1 MFKMLLPCTK
11 GCRLP
16 MLLTPLFIV
25 GEVVM
30 EILIPLVMAQIINVG
45 MAGEGDLAYIGRLG
59 VLMVGLAFLSL
70 LFGVLAGRSAAVGA
84 MGFARNV
91 RRRLFAKIQELSFGK
106 LDKFSTGSLITRL
119 TTDVTNTQMALMMA
133 LRILFRAPFMLVCA
147 AAMAFY
153 INSRLALIF
162 LAALPVLATAIL
174 LIFSR
179 AFGLFKLLL
188 ARYDVLNAR
197 TQENLTAIRVVKAFV
212 RGDYEID
219 SFDKSVEELRQ
230 ASFRAEGLMI
240 LTMPIMQLVMYG
252 CMLAAAWFG
261 GNMIIAGD
269 MLQGDLMSFIS
280 YVSQILMSVMMI
292 AMIAVN
298 LILSRASVSRI
309 VEVLAEDNGLEDAAA
324 AEPAAVE
331 RAGEIIF
338 ENVSFSY
345 TDDAKAEAVLHD
357 INLRIAPGETVGIIG
372 GTGSGKSTLVQLI
385 PRLYDVTAGR
395 VLVGGVD
402 VRRQRPDDLRANV
415 SIVMQ
420 KNLLFS
426 GTIAE
431 NLRWGNARAT
441 QAEIEAACRAAAAHD
456 FVSRLPEGYQT
467 VLGQGGVNLSGGQK
481 QRLCIARALLRQ
493 APIIILDDSTSAVDT
508 ATDKQIR
515 QALAAN
521 LAHNSRVTTLIVAQR
536 ITSVMEADKIVV
548 LDEGRVDGVGTHA
561 ELLANNRI
569 YQEVYYSQQA
579 QQEDANIDDNDDNID
594 ENEKSGGEEVASC

>member
-1 MFKMLLPCTK
+1 MFKTLAASTK
-11 GCRLP
+11 GYRLP
-16 MLLTPLFIV
+16 MLATPLFIV

-45 MAGEGDLAYIGRLG
+45 MAGEGDLAYIWRRGA
-59 VLMVGLAFLSL
+59 LMVALAFLSL

-84 MGFARNV
+84 MGFAKNLRA
-91 RRRLFAKIQELSFGK
+91 RLFGKIQELSFGR
-106 LDKFSTGSLITRL
+106 LDQFGSGSLITRL

-162 LAALPVLATAIL
+162 LAALPLLAGAIF

-179 AFGLFKLLL
+179 AFGLFQLLL
-188 ARYDVLNAR
+188 ARYDQLNAR

-212 RGDYEID
+212 RGDFEID
-219 SFDKSVEELRQ
+219 AFNKKVDELRQ

-240 LTMPIMQLVMYG
+240 LTMPVMQLVMYG

-309 VEVLAEDNGLEDAAA
+309 VEVLAADSGMIEPAPADV
-324 AEPAAVE
+324 EPAA
-331 RAGEIIF
+331 AGRDGE
-338 ENVSFSY
+338 
-345 TDDAKAEAVLHD
+345 EALQN

-385 PRLYDVTAGR
+385 PRLYDATGGR
-395 VLVGGVD
+395 VLVGGRD
-402 VRRQRPDDLRANV
+402 VRRQRLAGLRANV

-431 NLRWGNARAT
+431 NLRWGNPQAS
-441 QAEIEAACRAAAAHD
+441 QAELEEACRQAAIHD
-456 FVSRLPEGYQT
+456 FVASLPAGYQT

-481 QRLCIARALLRQ
+481 QRLCIARALLRK
-493 APIIILDDSTSAVDT
+493 APVIILDDSTSAVDT

-515 QALAAN
+515 RALAEN
-521 LAHNSRVTTLIVAQR
+521 LTASGRVTTLIVAQR

-548 LDEGRVDGVGTHA
+548 LDGGRIDGVGTHA
-561 ELLANNRI
+561 ELLAGNHI
-569 YQEVYYSQQA
+569 YQEVYYSQQ
-579 QQEDANIDDNDDNID
+579 EGD
-594 ENEKSGGEEVASC
+594 EEIAG

>member
-1 MFKMLLPCTK
+1 MLKILWPCTK
-11 GCRLP
+11 GYRLA
-16 MLLTPLFIV
+16 MLAAPLFIV

-45 MAGEGDLAYIGRLG
+45 LAGEGDLAFIWRHGA
-59 VLMVGLAFLSL
+59 LMVGLAFLSL
-70 LFGVLAGRSAAVGA
+70 LFGVLSGRSAAVGA
-84 MGFARNV
+84 MGFAKNV
-91 RRRLFAKIQELSFGK
+91 RSQLFAKIQELSFGK

-162 LAALPVLATAIL
+162 MAALPILAGAIL
-174 LIFSR
+174 LIFAR

-188 ARYDVLNAR
+188 AKYDALNAR

-212 RGDYEID
+212 RSDFEID
-219 SFDKSVEELRQ
+219 SFDKNVDELRQ

-240 LTMPIMQLVMYG
+240 LAMPIMQLVMYS

-309 VEVLAEDNGLEDAAA
+309 VEVLAEDNGLAEAAEAQPAAA
-324 AEPAAVE
+324 D
-331 RAGEIIF
+331 RSGEIVF

-345 TDDAKAEAVLHD
+345 TEKGEAALHN
-357 INLRIAPGETVGIIG
+357 INLRIAPGETVAIIG

-385 PRLYDVTAGR
+385 PRLYDVSAGR

-402 VRRQRPDDLRANV
+402 VRQ
-415 SIVMQ
+415 
-420 KNLLFS
+420 
-426 GTIAE
+426 
-431 NLRWGNARAT
+431 
-441 QAEIEAACRAAAAHD
+441 
-456 FVSRLPEGYQT
+456 
-467 VLGQGGVNLSGGQK
+467 
-481 QRLCIARALLRQ
+481 
-493 APIIILDDSTSAVDT
+493 
-508 ATDKQIR
+508 
-515 QALAAN
+515 
-521 LAHNSRVTTLIVAQR
+521 
-536 ITSVMEADKIVV
+536 
-548 LDEGRVDGVGTHA
+548 
-561 ELLANNRI
+561 
-569 YQEVYYSQQA
+569 
-579 QQEDANIDDNDDNID
+579 
-594 ENEKSGGEEVASC
+594 

>member
-1 MFKMLLPCTK
+1 MLKILLPCTK
-11 GCRLP
+11 GYRLA
-16 MLLTPLFIV
+16 MLAAPLFIV

-45 MAGEGDLAYIGRLG
+45 LAGEGDLAFIWRHGA
-59 VLMVGLAFLSL
+59 LMVGLAFLSL
-70 LFGVLAGRSAAVGA
+70 LFGVLSGRSAAVGA
-84 MGFARNV
+84 MGFAKNV
-91 RRRLFAKIQELSFGK
+91 RSQLFAKIQELSFGK

-162 LAALPVLATAIL
+162 MAALPILAGAIL
-174 LIFSR
+174 LIFAR

-188 ARYDVLNAR
+188 AKYDALNAR

-212 RGDYEID
+212 RSDFEID
-219 SFDKSVEELRQ
+219 SFDKNVDELRQ

-240 LTMPIMQLVMYG
+240 LAMPIMQLVMYS

-261 GNMIIAGD
+261 GNMIIVGD

-309 VEVLAEDNGLEDAAA
+309 VEVLAEDNGLAEAAEAQPAAA
-324 AEPAAVE
+324 D
-331 RAGEIIF
+331 RFGEIVF

-345 TDDAKAEAVLHD
+345 TEKGEAALHN

-385 PRLYDVTAGR
+385 PRLYDVSAGR

-402 VRRQRPDDLRANV
+402 VRQQPLAELRAHV

-426 GTIAE
+426 GTIAD
-431 NLRWGNARAT
+431 NLRWGNPQAT
-441 QAEIEAACRAAAAHD
+441 PAEIENACRAAAAHD
-456 FVSRLPEGYQT
+456 FVSQLPDGYQT

-493 APIIILDDSTSAVDT
+493 APVIILDDSTSAVDT

-515 QALAAN
+515 QALSAN

-536 ITSVMEADKIVV
+536 IASVMEADKIVV
-548 LDEGRVDGVGTHA
+548 LDEGRIDGVGTHA
-561 ELLANNRI
+561 ELLAGNRI

-579 QQEDANIDDNDDNID
+579 QNEDI
-594 ENEKSGGEEVASC
+594 KPGGEEIAS

>member
-1 MFKMLLPCTK
+1 MFKTLIASTE
-11 GCRLP
+11 GYRLP
-16 MLLTPLFIV
+16 MLATPLFIV

-45 MAGEGDLAYIGRLG
+45 MAGEGDLAYIWRMGA
-59 VLMVGLAFLSL
+59 LMVALAFLSL
-70 LFGVLAGRSAAVGA
+70 LFGVLAGRTAAVGA
-84 MGFARNV
+84 MGFAKNLRA
-91 RRRLFAKIQELSFGK
+91 RLFAKIQELSFGK
-106 LDKFSTGSLITRL
+106 LDKFGAGSLITRL

-162 LAALPVLATAIL
+162 LAALPLLAGAIF

-179 AFGLFKLLL
+179 AFGLFQLLL
-188 ARYDVLNAR
+188 ARYDQLNAR

-219 SFDKSVEELRQ
+219 AFDKKVDELRQ

-309 VEVLAEDNGLEDAAA
+309 VEVLNEDSGM
-324 AEPAAVE
+324 AEPAAADIE
-331 RAGEIIF
+331 RAAADRGGEIIF

-345 TDDAKAEAVLHD
+345 PDGEAALQN

-385 PRLYDVTAGR
+385 PRLYDATNGR
-395 VLVGGVD
+395 VLVGGRD
-402 VRRQRPDDLRANV
+402 VRRQRLDDLRANV

-431 NLRWGNARAT
+431 NLRWGNAQAS
-441 QAEIEAACRAAAAHD
+441 QAELEAACRQAAIHD
-456 FVSRLPEGYQT
+456 FVASLPAGYQT

-481 QRLCIARALLRQ
+481 QRLCIARALLRK
-493 APIIILDDSTSAVDT
+493 APVIILDDSTSAVDT

-515 QALAAN
+515 QALAEN
-521 LAHNSRVTTLIVAQR
+521 LTASGRVTTLIVAQR
-536 ITSVMEADKIVV
+536 IASVMEADKIVV
-548 LDEGRVDGVGTHA
+548 LDDGRIDGVGTHA
-561 ELLANNRI
+561 ELLACNRI
-569 YQEVYYSQQA
+569 YQEVYYSQQ
-579 QQEDANIDDNDDNID
+579 EGD
-594 ENEKSGGEEVASC
+594 EKIAG

>member
-1 MFKMLLPCTK
+1 MLKKLLPCTK
-11 GCRLP
+11 GFRLA
-16 MLLTPLFIV
+16 MLAAPLCIV

-30 EILIPLVMAQIINVG
+30 EILIPLVMAEIINVG
-45 MAGEGDLAYIGRLG
+45 MAGDGDLPYIWRRGA
-59 VLMVGLAFLSL
+59 LMVGLAFLSL
-70 LFGVLAGRSAAVGA
+70 LFGVLAGRAAAVGA
-84 MGFARNV
+84 MGFARNL
-91 RRRLFAKIQELSFGK
+91 RRQLFSKIQELSFSQ

-119 TTDVTNTQMALMMA
+119 TTDVSNTQMALMMA

-162 LAALPVLATAIL
+162 LAALPLLAGAIFI
-174 LIFSR
+174 IFGR

-188 ARYDVLNAR
+188 TKYDALNAR

-212 RGDYEID
+212 RGDFEIGAFAKNVD
-219 SFDKSVEELRQ
+219 ELRQ

-240 LTMPIMQLVMYG
+240 MTMPIMQLVMYG

-309 VEVLAEDNGLEDAAA
+309 VEVLAADNGLAEA
-324 AEPAAVE
+324 AEPQSGRNE
-331 RAGEIIF
+331 KAGEIIF

-345 TDDAKAEAVLHD
+345 APENDAVLQN

-385 PRLYDVTAGR
+385 PRLYDVSAGR

-402 VRRQRPDDLRANV
+402 VRQQRLDELRANV

-431 NLRWGNARAT
+431 NLRWGNPQAS
-441 QAEIEAACRAAAAHD
+441 QAELEAACRAAAAHD
-456 FVSRLPEGYQT
+456 FVCSLPDGYQT

-481 QRLCIARALLRQ
+481 QRLCIARALLRH
-493 APIIILDDSTSAVDT
+493 APVIILDDSTSAVDT

-515 QALAAN
+515 AALSAN
-521 LAHNSRVTTLIVAQR
+521 LAHDRRVTTLIVAQR
-536 ITSVMEADKIVV
+536 IASVMEADKIVV
-548 LDEGRVDGVGTHA
+548 LDEGRIDGVGTHA

-569 YQEVYYSQQA
+569 YQEVYYSQQ
-579 QQEDANIDDNDDNID
+579 DL
-594 ENEKSGGEEVASC
+594 SGDVKGAEQIAG